1 MKEPILYRIV
11 SPIIKILFNFI
22 FKPTYIGLEN
32 IPKEGKCILVGNHTS
47 NLDCLLLISS
57 TKRTIHFLAK
67 DSLIKG
73 FKKIIFQNMGI
84 IPVNRKIHDKNALNS
99 AIDILNENKVIGIF
113 PEGTINKTDD
123 IIMPF
128 KIGAVKMASTTNSTL
143 VPFTIKNKYKV
154 FKKSVIL
161 EFYKPYKINTQNKEN
176 TIYIFGAL
184 FILGILCPIFLHL
197 FIK

>member
-11 SPIIKILFNFI
+11 RPIIKILFNFI

-73 FKKIIFQNMGI
+73 FKKIVFQNMGI

-161 EFYKPYKINTQNKEN
+161 EFYKPYKINTQKRDLTDENK
-176 TIYIFGAL
+176 
-184 FILGILCPIFLHL
+184 HL
-197 FIK
+197 MNIISNELRK

>member
-11 SPIIKILFNFI
+11 RPIIKILFNFI

-161 EFYKPYKINTQNKEN
+161 EFYKPYKINTQKRDLTDENK
-176 TIYIFGAL
+176 
-184 FILGILCPIFLHL
+184 HL
-197 FIK
+197 MNIISNELRK

>member
-1 MKEPILYRIV
+1 MKEPILYRTV
-11 SPIIKILFNFI
+11 RPIIKILFNFI

-73 FKKIIFQNMGI
+73 FKKIVFQNMGI

-161 EFYKPYKINTQNKEN
+161 EFYKPYKINTQKRDLTDENK
-176 TIYIFGAL
+176 
-184 FILGILCPIFLHL
+184 HL
-197 FIK
+197 MNIISNELRK

>member
-11 SPIIKILFNFI
+11 RPIIKILFNFI

-32 IPKEGKCILVGNHTS
+32 IPKEGKCILVGNHTN

-73 FKKIIFQNMGI
+73 FKKIVFQNMGI

-154 FKKSVIL
+154 LKKSVIL
-161 EFYKPYKINTQNKEN
+161 EFYKPYKINTKNRDLTDENK
-176 TIYIFGAL
+176 
-184 FILGILCPIFLHL
+184 HL
-197 FIK
+197 MNIISNELRK

>member
-11 SPIIKILFNFI
+11 RPIIKILFNFI

-73 FKKIIFQNMGI
+73 FKKIVFQNMGI

-161 EFYKPYKINTQNKEN
+161 EFYKPYKINTKNRDLTAENK
-176 TIYIFGAL
+176 
-184 FILGILCPIFLHL
+184 HL
-197 FIK
+197 MNIISNELRK

>member
-57 TKRTIHFLAK
+57 TKRAIHFLAK

-161 EFYKPYKINTQNKEN
+161 EFYKPYKINTQNKDLTDEN
-176 TIYIFGAL
+176 K
-184 FILGILCPIFLHL
+184 HL
-197 FIK
+197 MNIISNELRK